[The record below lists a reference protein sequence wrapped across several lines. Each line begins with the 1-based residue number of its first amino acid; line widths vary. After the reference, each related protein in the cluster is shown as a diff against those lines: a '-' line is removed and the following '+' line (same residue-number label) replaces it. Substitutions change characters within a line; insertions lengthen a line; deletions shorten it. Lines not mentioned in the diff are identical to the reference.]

1 MRIFYIYVILL
12 VYCQEGNSS
21 MREMNLLP
29 EEYLYKKEQN
39 KKRRKFLG
47 IVVIFILSFIIIYF
61 IIIFVNFNIEK
72 KLSSVDS
79 NMQSLAKIEKNQ
91 LKISSYQEV
100 ITDYKNLLRKLDDKK
115 MDHFTFFKG
124 LEKTLPNGV
133 ILNQISYSERNS
145 FYIEG
150 KTTNPNK
157 IADFIANL
165 SKIRGV
171 KNVLLNNIN
180 YSTKDNDSISL
191 SSFSISFTYSW
202 KEEKEN
208 DFDS

>member
-1 MRIFYIYVILL
+1 
-12 VYCQEGNSS
+12 

-47 IVVIFILSFIIIYF
+47 IVMIFILSLIIVYF
-61 IIIFVNFNIEK
+61 IIFFVNFSIEK
-72 KLSSVDS
+72 KLSRIDS
-79 NMQSLAKIEKNQ
+79 DIGTLAKIEKSQ

-100 ITDYKNLLRKLDDKK
+100 ITNHKNLLKKLDSKK
-115 MDHFTFFKG
+115 IDHFTFFNG
-124 LEKTLPNGV
+124 LEKTLPNEV
-133 ILNQISYSERNS
+133 ILDRISYSEENS

-165 SKIRGV
+165 SKIKGV

-180 YSTKDNDSISL
+180 YPTGDNNSISL
-191 SSFSISFTYSW
+191 PSFSISFTYSW
-202 KEEKEN
+202 REEKEN
-208 DFDS
+208 GFD